1 MELPFGQTQISASE
15 YAELVDR
22 DNIISYLEAV
32 GAPDPRP
39 RVTEFIETI
48 PVLLTWLDQYGR
60 DYPWRHTT
68 DPWQIYATEIL
79 LQRTRADAV
88 ADIYKSFFAE
98 FSTPSA
104 IVAADEQTVFEH
116 VRSLGFGEQRTRS
129 IRDAARLCVEQNDGD
144 VPADL
149 EMLQEPWRVGPYSA
163 RACLLFAFHRPLA
176 LVDSNI
182 ARIVERVF
190 DCEMPAQ
197 PHKSDDVYSL
207 MGSFVPEQPGLARAI
222 NFALLDLG
230 AQVCTS
236 QDPQCVECPLRVCC
250 AYPQSG
256 NSARSQS

>member
-1 MELPFGQTQISASE
+1 MDLPFGQTQISASE

-22 DNIISYLEAV
+22 DKIVSYLEAV
-32 GAPDPRP
+32 EATDPRP
-39 RVTEFIETI
+39 GVTRFIETI
-48 PVLLTWLDQYGR
+48 PVLLEWLDQYGR

-68 DPWQIYATEIL
+68 DPWRIYATEIL

-88 ADIYKSFFAE
+88 ADIYESFFAD
-98 FSTPSA
+98 FPTPSA
-104 IVAADEQTVFEH
+104 VVAADEQTIFER

-129 IRDAARLCVEQNDGD
+129 IRDAAQLCVEQNDGD

-182 ARIVERVF
+182 ARIIERVF

-197 PHKSDDVYSL
+197 PHKSDNVYAL
-207 MGSFVPEQPGLARAI
+207 MGSFIPDQPGLARAI

-230 AQVCTS
+230 ALICTS
-236 QDPQCVECPLRVCC
+236 QDPQCVECPLRACC
-250 AYPQSG
+250 AYPQPSNG
-256 NSARSQS
+256 TPRQG